1 MLEEEAP
8 CDQLPMDHGGVHKNI
23 YRKRK
28 PSMGKLSTLVVEDGQ
43 SQREILR
50 DFLLD
55 EGHDVVE
62 AENGNKA
69 VEAVKLNK
77 IIEAGRL
84 APSAANR
91 QPWRFYVV
99 SSDENLAKIRKCYS
113 KSWFG
118 DAPHVLIVAGK
129 RKAAWTRA
137 ADGYNALETDLT
149 IAMDHIILAAE
160 SLGVGTC
167 WIAAF
172 DPDELKKTGILSGDE
187 EVFAI
192 TPLGYQKKDFKK
204 SGNKNRKPFAEVV
217 KFV

>member
-1 MLEEEAP
+1 M
-8 CDQLPMDHGGVHKNI
+8 QMDFFDLIKN
-23 YRKRK
+23 
-28 PSMGKLSTLVVEDGQ
+28 
-43 SQREILR
+43 RESIR
-50 DFLLD
+50 DYD
-55 EGHDVVE
+55 
-62 AENGNKA
+62 AENA

-91 QPWRFYVV
+91 QPWCFYVV
-99 SSDENLAKIRKCYS
+99 SSDENLAKIRNCYN
-113 KSWFG
+113 KPWFG

-137 ADGYNALETDLT
+137 TDGYNALETDLT
-149 IAMDHIILAAE
+149 IAMDHMILAAE

-172 DPDELKKTGILSGDE
+172 DPDELKKTGILSNDE

-192 TPLGYQKKDFKK
+192 TPLGYPKKDFKK
-204 SGNKNRKPFAEVV
+204 SGNKNRKPFAGVV